1 MKRPLI
7 LGVALVACV
16 TVTVATSSEANTQR
30 PASPS
35 KLVVLDV
42 ELSGDLGDP
51 ELVPEHLARL
61 ELANAKLRESLSRT
75 GLYQLVDSTAARST
89 IDELKSQYL
98 YLHDCNGCD
107 LDIARQLGADQVL
120 VVWVNRVSALIL
132 SLTYEFHDVE
142 TGQITARKSFG
153 FRGDNDTS
161 WTRAID
167 YMVRDLDESATTR
180 SSETEDARA
189 QSDSKSDS
197 KSLETRADE
206 VFSSLGQ
213 GGPGCAAGV
222 IKQGELIYAKGFGN
236 GDLEHRSPLTADS
249 IFYIASTS
257 KQFTAASVALLILQ
271 NRIALDDDIR
281 RYVPEM
287 PNYGVP
293 ITVRNLIHH
302 TSGIRD
308 YFELAALAG
317 HGDDSFD
324 NAFVVRLIARQK
336 TLVFSPGSRFLYS
349 NSNYVLLAEIVSR
362 VAGVPMSTVAQER
375 IFLPL
380 GMTKTE
386 FGTDLGKIVPNR
398 ASSYGK
404 RADGEIFQF
413 TKTIRAYGDGNLLT
427 SIRDLARWDANFY
440 SGSVGGSALI
450 DLMRTRGSSAS
461 GSGHY
466 AFGLQTG
473 TYRGLAFEDH
483 GGAYLGYRTQM
494 VRFPQQRTTAIV
506 LCNYADANPG
516 KLALEVID
524 IYLADELGQ
533 EPPERVSPKRQQPA
547 EIKFKPEDF
556 DAYAGAYVMTG
567 PGPRHVITF
576 TRERQ
581 RFYGQFFGGPRV
593 EIFPYSASKFFAKIF
608 DAQASFHRERDG
620 SVRRATLHQNG
631 DHDAIRLSPV
641 SFGPTGLAKY
651 AGDYYSDELDV
662 FYRVIDKE
670 GQLELAD
677 AQRRT
682 TVLIPIE
689 RNAFVCPSAELRFEE
704 DSGGS
709 RVAFTYVSS
718 RDTSI
723 RFVKVQR

>member
-1 MKRPLI
+1 MKRPSI
-7 LGVALVACV
+7 LGVALVAFV
-16 TVTVATSSEANTQR
+16 TVTVCASSEANTQR
-30 PASPS
+30 PASPP

-42 ELSGDLGDP
+42 ELSGDVGGT
-51 ELVPEHLARL
+51 ELVPEHQARL
-61 ELANAKLRESLSRT
+61 KLASAKLRESLART
-75 GLYQLVDSTAARST
+75 GLYQLVDSAAARST
-89 IDELKSQYL
+89 IEELRSRYR

-107 LDIARQLGADQVL
+107 RDIARQLGADQVL
-120 VVWVNRVSALIL
+120 VAWVNRVSALIL

-167 YMVRDLDESATTR
+167 YMVRDLEESATTR
-180 SSETEDARA
+180 SSEAQDARA
-189 QSDSKSDS
+189 QSDAKSP
-197 KSLETRADE
+197 ETSADE
-206 VFSSLGQ
+206 VFSSLGPD
-213 GGPGCAAGV
+213 GPGCAAGV

-249 IFYIASTS
+249 VFYIASTS

-281 RYVPEM
+281 RYLPEM
-287 PNYGVP
+287 PDYGAP

-308 YFELAALAG
+308 YFELVALAG

-324 NAFVVRLIARQK
+324 NAFIVRLIARQK
-336 TLVFSPGSRFLYS
+336 TLVFPPGSRFLYS

-362 VAGVPMSTVAQER
+362 VAGIPMATVAQER

-398 ASSYGK
+398 AISYGK

-494 VRFPQQRTTAIV
+494 VRFPEQRTTVIV
-506 LCNYADANPG
+506 LCNYAEANPG
-516 KLALEVID
+516 KLALEVVD
-524 IYLADELGQ
+524 IYLADKLQ
-533 EPPERVSPKRQQPA
+533 KEPPERASPKRQQLTQ
-547 EIKFKPEDF
+547 IKFKAESF
-556 DAYAGAYVMTG
+556 DAYAGAYVMAG

-576 TRERQ
+576 TREGQ

-593 EIFPYSASKFFAKIF
+593 EIFPYAASKFFAKIF
-608 DAQASFHRERDG
+608 DAQATFHPERDG
-620 SVRRATLHQNG
+620 SVRRTTLHQNG
-631 DHDAIRLSPV
+631 DRDAIRLSPM
-641 SFGPTGLAKY
+641 SFGPTDLAKY

-662 FYRVIDKE
+662 FYRVIDRE
-670 GQLELAD
+670 GRLELVD

-682 TVLIPIE
+682 TALLPIE
-689 RNAFVCPSAELRFEE
+689 RNAFVSPSAELRFEE
-704 DSGGS
+704 ESGGS
-709 RVAFTYVSS
+709 MAAFTYVSS
-718 RDTSI
+718 RDTSV
-723 RFVKVQR
+723 RFVKMQR